1 VEDAQHAHQ
10 MVQVARAGSAMH
22 TGTQPATGEN
32 GRIRKDGKRDGDHT
46 ENRARPGGLTGGA
59 GVQEGRVLT
68 ASVDSA
74 VTHKKMVHVEPGF
87 MLQRFEWCR
96 KHIEVVNV
104 YAPTAGGARIDFF
117 SRVLRKHLT
126 VNTIHNSGG
135 RLQLRE

>member
-1 VEDAQHAHQ
+1 MGFA
-10 MVQVARAGSAMH
+10 
-22 TGTQPATGEN
+22 
-32 GRIRKDGKRDGDHT
+32 

-87 MLQRFEWCR
+87 MLQRFEWCG
-96 KHIEVVNV
+96 KQIEVVNV

-117 SRVLRKHLT
+117 SRGTQEAPHSE
-126 VNTIHNSGG
+126 HNSGG